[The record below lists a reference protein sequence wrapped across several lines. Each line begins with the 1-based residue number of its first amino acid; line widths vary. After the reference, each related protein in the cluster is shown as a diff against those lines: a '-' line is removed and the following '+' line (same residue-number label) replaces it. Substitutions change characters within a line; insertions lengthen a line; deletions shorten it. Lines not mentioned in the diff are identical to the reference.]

1 MSDNRSE
8 NCGCR
13 GDRDPSVGEG
23 TAFEART
30 ETTEPD
36 GTEIMG
42 EEMSLLV
49 AAGASLAA
57 NSEAHLNEVVADL
70 KETAVPEEHIR
81 AAMQVGQAVKD
92 KPAMRLKEVADFL
105 TGSRLADDPSNKPCP
120 MESMPRDESYKVT
133 MLIAAGSAMAA
144 GCEPCLNQAI
154 PGLIE
159 AGVADADIR
168 RAVEIGQAVKEIAAD
183 NMKEVADVLAG
194 TALSDGCE
202 PRRSLDEST
211 LQPVGCC

>member
-1 MSDNRSE
+1 MSDKTDE
-8 NCGCR
+8 NCGCQ
-13 GDRDPSVGEG
+13 GDRDSGLDVAQG
-23 TAFEART
+23 FEAT
-30 ETTEPD
+30 PGTTEQD

-42 EEMSLLV
+42 NEMSLLV
-49 AAGASLAA
+49 AAGAALAA
-57 NSEAHLNEVVADL
+57 NFEAYLNKVVADL
-70 KETAVPEEHIR
+70 KETAVPAEHIR

-92 KPAMRLKEVADFL
+92 KPAKRLKEAADFL
-105 TGSRLADDPSNKPCP
+105 TGSHLADEPSNKPCP
-120 MESMPRDESYKVT
+120 MESMPRDDTYKVT

-168 RAVEIGQAVKEIAAD
+168 RALEIGQAVKEIAAD

-194 TALSDGCE
+194 TRLSDQPS
-202 PRRSLDEST
+202 PRRCLDEST
-211 LQPVGCC
+211 LQPAGCC